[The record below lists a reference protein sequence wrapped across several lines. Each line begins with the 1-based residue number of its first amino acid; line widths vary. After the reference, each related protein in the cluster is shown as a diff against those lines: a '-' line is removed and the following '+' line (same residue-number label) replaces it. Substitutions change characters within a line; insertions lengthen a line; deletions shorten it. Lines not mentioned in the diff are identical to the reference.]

1 MEAVLL
7 VIAALLVGFFGGRA
21 LLWRDVNRVLRADK
35 SRGEG
40 RR

>member
-21 LLWRDVNRVLRADK
+21 LLWRDVNRRADK